1 MYKLLIVDDEP
12 KIVNGLYEQFLE
24 WGHVEMEV
32 YRAYSAVEALRI
44 VSTAKMDIVL
54 TDFHMPVMSGLELQV
69 RILELWPRCK
79 IIFLTGYED
88 FDYIQSAF
96 RQGGIDYILKLEDD
110 QVVFDAVDKAITLLQ
125 DELKVEQFMM
135 RAERQVREA
144 VPLLRKEYLSD
155 LLEGD
160 LVPGDVT
167 NKRLKELDIPLAAD
181 ENVLL
186 VAGRIDSWREDVLS
200 LSDKSLF
207 QFAVQNIF
215 AEYMRTWNVISWSTR
230 HAELVW
236 LIQPVQPDAAARAEE
251 WRKCETFLHYT
262 LPDIQA
268 SCVQLLQVQLSLVIS
283 SSSCEWVELG
293 RQYMK
298 LQNILHQGLGR
309 GREVILFEPKDNEVP
324 QEGSATPGGAVHRGV
339 LLVKRIKQLEW
350 QLESGQKEEFAR
362 MFREIAATVRTIAL
376 EGEKGTLLVEIH
388 YTFSAMFLSYLN
400 RWQLFE
406 EVSATVRT
414 EPLLNASLF
423 HSWSEAESYYASLY
437 ELLFSLKTNEQKD
450 RIRQI
455 VSDVNQYIEQ
465 HLSEPL
471 SLDVLA
477 DHVYLHPTYLSKLYK
492 QATSVGVSDWIKDR
506 RLKRAKELLANSRL
520 KVHEIAGAVGF
531 ESGQYFAKVFKKETN
546 CTPQEYRTLR
556 LV

>member
-24 WGHVEMEV
+24 ESYVDLEV
-32 YRAYSAVEALRI
+32 HRAYSGVEALRI
-44 VSTAKMDIVL
+44 ASAVKVDIVL
-54 TDFHMPVMSGLELQV
+54 SDIHMPVMSGLELQV
-69 RILELWPRCK
+69 QIQALWPRCK
-79 IIFLTGYED
+79 FIFLTGYGD
-88 FDYIQSAF
+88 FDYIQSAL
-96 RQGGIDYILKLEDD
+96 RKGGIDYILKLEDD
-110 QVVFDAVDKAITLLQ
+110 QLVFDAVHKAFALLQ
-125 DELKVEQFMM
+125 DELKAEQFMI

-160 LVPGDVT
+160 FVPGDVT
-167 NKRLKELDIPLAAD
+167 NKRLKELDITLSAD

-186 VAGRIDSWREDVLS
+186 VAGRIDSWREGAMS

-207 QFAVQNIF
+207 LYAVQNIF
-215 AEYMRTWNVISWSTR
+215 AEYTSTWNVISFSTR
-230 HAELVW
+230 QAELVW
-236 LIQPVQPDAAARAEE
+236 FIQPVHFDAAAREEE

-268 SCVQLLQVQLSLVIS
+268 SCVQLLQVQLSLAIS
-283 SSSCEWVELG
+283 SSACGWIQLG

-298 LQNILHQGLGR
+298 LQHILHQGLGR
-309 GREVILFEPKDNEVP
+309 GREVILFEPREKGV
-324 QEGSATPGGAVHRGV
+324 QHEGAAFTGGTVHRGMQ
-339 LLVKRIKQLEW
+339 LIKKIKQLEW
-350 QLESGQKEEFAR
+350 QLESGQKEEFAG
-362 MFREIAATVRTIAL
+362 MFWEIAEIIRSIAL

-388 YTFSAMFLSYLN
+388 YTFGAMFLSYLN

-406 EVSATVRT
+406 EVSASVRT
-414 EPLLNASLF
+414 ELLLNASLF
-423 HSWSEAESYYASLY
+423 RTWSEAESYYAGLY

-471 SLDVLA
+471 SLDILA

-492 QATSVGVSDWIKDR
+492 QATSVGVSDWIKDLR
-506 RLKRAKELLANSRL
+506 IKRAKELLANSRY
-520 KVHEIAGAVGF
+520 KVHEIAGSVGF
-531 ESGQYFAKVFKKETN
+531 DSGQYFAKVFKKETN
-546 CTPQEYRTLR
+546 FTPQEYRTLR
-556 LV
+556 LE